1 MAFVSDRDRAT
12 GTLGSGSGWQVLGS
26 SGWRHRPWS
35 SVLGNRLSETVVRV
49 PLVGLTRAGY
59 TSLAVN
65 SGFIGTW

>member
-12 GTLGSGSGWQVLGS
+12 GTLGSGSGWQALGS

-59 TSLAVN
+59 ASLAVN